1 MVTLI
6 YMFLLSNYLRER
18 INEALD
24 LLGLNRFGSLQG
36 GPGATFETQGRLFG
50 DLFVGI
56 GRGGCIFGIFELGM
70 SFVHFTFEFCSS
82 ISRFRFTF
90 GMRTSS

>member
-1 MVTLI
+1 
-6 YMFLLSNYLRER
+6 MFPFSNYLQEG
-18 INEALD
+18 IDEAFD
-24 LLGLNRFGSLQG
+24 LLGLKRFRGLSE
-36 GPGATFETQGRLFG
+36 GPGVPFETQVRLFG

-56 GRGGCIFGIFELGM
+56 GRDGCIFGIFELGM

>member
-24 LLGLNRFGSLQG
+24 LLGLNRFGGLPG
-36 GPGATFETQGRLFG
+36 GPGAPFETQGRLFG